1 MRAHWPVVPA
11 VLCLTFAADLR
22 AAGFLEDSRA
32 TVDFRNLY
40 FDRDFRQPG
49 GSQAT
54 GQSQAREWG
63 QAAVLTLQSGFTQ
76 GVLGLG
82 FDAVAMTGLKLD
94 SSPERAGTG
103 MFPAERDGSSV
114 GEFSRLGASVKLKYS
129 NSLVRSG
136 VMAFRKPVLQSADS
150 RLLPGLFKATTLE
163 SSELAG
169 LTLQAA
175 RVTQAMGLDSSDWE
189 RLSSRYGGRSDAFT
203 LYGAD
208 YALTDKSQ
216 VRAYYGKLDGIYQH
230 MLANYVGRLDFSTNR
245 HVSLDLRWSKAA
257 EVEDFRDIDNRAF
270 GALVGYRQKNQT
282 LSVGYQKMSGRDA
295 YPYVNGTDPYLVNF
309 VQILQ
314 FSNAGERS
322 WQLRYDLDLA
332 AWGVPGLSFMSRY
345 VRGDQVQL
353 SSGGGGREWERN
365 SELTY
370 VIQGGPWKN
379 ASVKWRNAT
388 VRSTFGNDID
398 ENRLVISYP
407 LSLF

>member
-11 VLCLTFAADLR
+11 VLCLAFATDLR

-32 TVDFRNLY
+32 NVDFRNLY

-49 GSQAT
+49 GNQT
-54 GQSQAREWG
+54 NGQSQAREWG
-63 QAAVLTLQSGFTQ
+63 QAIALTLQSGFTQ
-76 GVLGLG
+76 GALGVG
-82 FDAVAMTGLKLD
+82 VDVIAMTGLNLD
-94 SSPERAGTG
+94 SSRDRAGSG
-103 MFPAERDGSSV
+103 MFPTERDGSSV
-114 GEFSRLGASVKLKYS
+114 AEFSRLGASVKLKYS
-129 NSLVRSG
+129 ETLVRSG

-175 RVTQAMGLDSSDWE
+175 RVTQVMGLDSSDWE
-189 RLSSRYGGRSDAFT
+189 RLTSRYGGRSDEFT

-208 YALTDKSQ
+208 YALTEKSQ

-230 MLANYVGRLDFSTNR
+230 TLVNYLGRLDFTADR
-245 HVSLDLRWSKAA
+245 HLSFDLRWAKAA
-257 EVEDFRDIDNRAF
+257 EAEDFRNIDNRAF
-270 GALVGYRQKNQT
+270 GALVGYREKNHT
-282 LSVGYQKMSGRDA
+282 LSVGYQKMSGSDA
-295 YPYVNGTDPYLVNF
+295 YPYVTGTDPYLVNF

-322 WQLRYDLDLA
+322 WQVRYDVDLA
-332 AWGVPGLSFMSRY
+332 AWGVPGLSFMTRY

-353 SSGGGGREWERN
+353 SSGGDGREWERN
-365 SELTY
+365 SEFTY
-370 VIQGGPWKN
+370 VIQGGSWKN
-379 ASVKWRNAT
+379 ASIKWRNAT
-388 VRSTFGNDID
+388 VRSSFGNDID
-398 ENRLVISYP
+398 ENRLIISYP

>member
-11 VLCLTFAADLR
+11 VLCLTFATDLR

-32 TVDFRNLY
+32 NVDFEICISTEIFANLEVI
-40 FDRDFRQPG
+40 RRMG
-49 GSQAT
+49 I
-54 GQSQAREWG
+54 ARRGMG

-76 GVLGLG
+76 GALGMG
-82 FDAVAMTGLKLD
+82 IDAIAMTGLKLD
-94 SSPERAGTG
+94 SSADRAGTG

-114 GEFSRLGASVKLKYS
+114 DEFSRVGASVKLKYS
-129 NSLVRSG
+129 KTLLRSG

-163 SSELAG
+163 SSEIAG

-175 RVTQAMGLDSSDWE
+175 RVTQTMGLDSSDWE
-189 RLSSRYGGRSDAFT
+189 RLTSRYGGRSDEFT

-208 YALTDKSQ
+208 YALTEKSQ
-216 VRAYYGKLDGIYQH
+216 IRAYYGKLDGIYQH
-230 MLANYVGRLDFSTNR
+230 TLANYLGRLDFTADR
-245 HVSLDLRWSKAA
+245 HLSFDLRWAKAS

-270 GALVGYRQKNQT
+270 GALVGYRQKNHT

-322 WQLRYDLDLA
+322 WQVRYDLTWPLGA
-332 AWGVPGLSFMSRY
+332 PGLSFMSRY

-353 SSGGGGREWERN
+353 SSGGEGREWERN
-365 SELTY
+365 SEITY
-370 VIQGGPWKN
+370 VIQSGSWKN
-379 ASVKWRNAT
+379 ASIKWRNAT

>member
-11 VLCLTFAADLR
+11 VLCLTFATDLR

-32 TVDFRNLY
+32 NVDLRNLY
-40 FDRDFRQPG
+40 FDRDFRQSG
-49 GSQAT
+49 GNQAN
-54 GQSQAREWG
+54 GHSQAREWG

-76 GVLGLG
+76 GALGMG
-82 FDAVAMTGLKLD
+82 VDAIAMTGLKLD
-94 SSPERAGTG
+94 SSADRAGTG
-103 MFPAERDGSSV
+103 MFPAKRDGSSV
-114 GEFSRLGASVKLKYS
+114 YEFSRVGASVKMKYS
-129 NSLVRSG
+129 KTLLRSG

-163 SSELAG
+163 SSEIAG

-175 RVTQAMGLDSSDWE
+175 RVTQTMGLDSSDWE
-189 RLSSRYGGRSDAFT
+189 RLTSRYGGSSDEFT

-208 YALTDKSQ
+208 YALTEKSQ
-216 VRAYYGKLDGIYQH
+216 IRAYYGKLDGIYQH
-230 MLANYVGRLDFSTNR
+230 TLANYLGRLDFTADR
-245 HVSLDLRWSKAA
+245 HLSFDLRWAKAA

-270 GALVGYRQKNQT
+270 GALVGYRQKNHT

-322 WQLRYDLDLA
+322 WQVRYDLDLA
-332 AWGVPGLSFMSRY
+332 AWGAPGLSFMSRY

-353 SSGGGGREWERN
+353 SSGGEGREWERN
-365 SELTY
+365 SEITY
-370 VIQGGPWKN
+370 VIQSGSWKN
-379 ASVKWRNAT
+379 ASIKWRNAT